1 MDYNIKGPNSR
12 NMYTCRIKDGSKYGR
27 LYSGKT
33 KQVLIEKLNAM
44 WIPPTKKTK
53 NEMTVGEVMK
63 GYIDYMTNRSKAKID
78 GKKRI
83 KPQSLKTYEL
93 HHSNIWNFNNVKFRE
108 GFGKRLNIFGQNI
121 IDVKITNI
129 DERFLKELLNQIE
142 LNFTEHS
149 PKYKK
154 ETFNSFKSSLLWLHE
169 QNKELYPMTHV
180 QGFTVS
186 IPKKEAFVP
195 NVPDA
200 QLILKT
206 VDEVCTEKYAL
217 YVHFCARGLRAS
229 EANALKPEDFDFRN
243 NTVKIVRMVDCY
255 RNVFTEKEY
264 EQPLKSLS
272 AKRRVP
278 LGETFGKRVKQ
289 YLNNNPDIEWL
300 FQAQFKYDGKPIKQS
315 NLAIRGI
322 HKALKKLGSKVSY
335 KRAMHPLRHYYSSL
349 MLAEAGK
356 KGLNPQWVAKRTGHG
371 DLKTLFGTYSHHI
384 HEDDN
389 EFEEYLSKQITG

>member
-1 MDYNIKGPNSR
+1 
-12 NMYTCRIKDGSKYGR
+12 MYTCRIKDGSKYGR

-63 GYIDYMTNRSKAKID
+63 GYIDYMTNRTKAKLD

-83 KPQSLKTYEL
+83 KPRSLEL
-93 HHSNIWNFNNVKFRE
+93 YQLNHKNIWNFDNENFND

-121 IDVKITNI
+121 IDVKITHI
-129 DERFLKELLNQIE
+129 DEKFLKELLNQIE

-154 ETFNSFKSSLLWLHE
+154 EIFNSLKSSLLWLHE
-169 QNKELYPMTHV
+169 QDKELYPMTHDH
-180 QGFTVS
+180 GFTVS

-206 VDEVCTEKYAL
+206 VDEVCSEKYAL
-217 YVHFCARGLRAS
+217 YVHLCARGLRAS

-243 NTVKIVRMVDCY
+243 NTVYVQRMVDSK
-255 RNVFTEKEY
+255 RRVFTEKEY
-264 EQPLKSLS
+264 EQPLKSEG

-278 LGETFGKRVKQ
+278 LGNTFAKRVHK
-289 YLNNNPDIEWL
+289 YLLNNPDIDWL

-315 NLAIRGI
+315 NLAKRGI
-322 HKALKKLGSKVSY
+322 HKALNKLGSKVSY
-335 KRAMHPLRHYYSSL
+335 ERAMHPLRHYYSSL

-371 DLKTLFGTYSHHI
+371 DLKTLMEIYSHHI

-389 EFEEYLSKQITG
+389 EFEEYLSKQITC

>member
-1 MDYNIKGPNSR
+1 
-12 NMYTCRIKDGSKYGR
+12 
-27 LYSGKT
+27 
-33 KQVLIEKLNAM
+33 
-44 WIPPTKKTK
+44 
-53 NEMTVGEVMK
+53 
-63 GYIDYMTNRSKAKID
+63 
-78 GKKRI
+78 
-83 KPQSLKTYEL
+83 
-93 HHSNIWNFNNVKFRE
+93 
-108 GFGKRLNIFGQNI
+108 
-121 IDVKITNI
+121 
-129 DERFLKELLNQIE
+129 
-142 LNFTEHS
+142 
-149 PKYKK
+149 
-154 ETFNSFKSSLLWLHE
+154 
-169 QNKELYPMTHV
+169 
-180 QGFTVS
+180 
-186 IPKKEAFVP
+186 
-195 NVPDA
+195 
-200 QLILKT
+200 
-206 VDEVCTEKYAL
+206 
-217 YVHFCARGLRAS
+217 
-229 EANALKPEDFDFRN
+229 
-243 NTVKIVRMVDCY
+243 MVDCY